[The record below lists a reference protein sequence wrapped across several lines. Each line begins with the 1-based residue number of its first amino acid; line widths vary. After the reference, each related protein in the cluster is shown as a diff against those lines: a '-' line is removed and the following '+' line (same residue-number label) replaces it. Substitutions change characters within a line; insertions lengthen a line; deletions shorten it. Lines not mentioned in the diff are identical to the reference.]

1 MKRVFQSTKR
11 SFRSTLGVTLL
22 EVMLVLAI
30 AAMIIVM
37 SVRYYQSASSSQQAN
52 SVLQQVQGIVAAADS
67 LAQAQGS
74 YAAVN
79 VSNTTLAPLLPG
91 GAFTTPWGESI
102 EVAGASETS
111 FTINL
116 GGVPSGVCPLLY
128 SKLATNNHFS
138 IGGTPPVDP
147 TSCDAGAATATTL
160 TYTSNP

>member
-1 MKRVFQSTKR
+1 MKKVSK
-11 SFRSTLGVTLL
+11 SMLGVTLL

-52 SVLQQVQGIVAAADS
+52 TVLQQVQGIVAAADN
-67 LAQAQGS
+67 LAQAKGS
-74 YAAVN
+74 YSSVTSALLV
-79 VSNTTLAPLLPG
+79 TQLPG
-91 GAFTTPWGESI
+91 GSLTTPWGE
-102 EVAGASETS
+102 
-111 FTINL
+111 TISVSGFSQTTFLIDLQN
-116 GGVPSGVCPLLY
+116 VPSGVCPLLY

-147 TSCDAGAATATTL
+147 STCNATGPTATQI